1 MSDIILHK
9 DVYEEIRIKDHTGKV
24 LSAFSFNPSDAD
36 LVERYNEFSVEF
48 EKLAKEIVE
57 YETKNTGKKDI
68 EKTNEQLKKIN
79 AVICKE
85 MDKFLNADAAQNIFS
100 VMGPLS
106 PLPSGDYYFTFILE
120 QILKKIENATGA
132 RMQIIDMK
140 IKKHTEK
147 YRK

>member
-1 MSDIILHK
+1 MGDIILHK
-9 DVYEEIRIKDHTGKV
+9 GVYEEIRIKDHTGKI
-24 LSAFSFNPSDAD
+24 LSEFSFNPSDTG
-36 LVERYNEFSVEF
+36 LVERYNEFSDGF
-48 EKLAKEIVE
+48 EELRKSINE
-57 YETKNTGKKDI
+57 YETNSNGKSDF

-79 AVICKE
+79 TVIYEK
-85 MDKFLNADAAQNIFS
+85 MDKFLNANAAEDIFK

-132 RMQIIDMK
+132 RMQKIDMK
-140 IKKHTEK
+140 IRKHTEK